1 MELSFESVYPPEA
14 LATLHRKVGERR
26 AIGSLA
32 DPATRIGITG
42 RTALTREAQ
51 RIDCVTEDRD
61 YLVGF
66 DASTQSELA
75 VPLLDSERVVGVLSL
90 ESSELAAFDEDDE
103 KALNGLAEMAVIVMK
118 NQDQTEQLNLTHA
131 VALMGAWS
139 AEVAHDAVSEIGSI
153 RRSVYVLNRQEGL
166 NPANRALVD
175 DVLSLEIE
183 DLRLKYGNVQWQYEP
198 GCSGLWVGMHE
209 QWLRRVLRHLA
220 RNAVSAMASVRS
232 QAPRRVVVRT
242 VARDGLAEVQV
253 ADTGPGVDLAV
264 APLLFRRTVFHP
276 DGSHGRGL
284 VLVRFILDQHG
295 GHVAMRWNRPGEGT
309 CFAFQLP
316 IVAADNPPALTPRR
330 AVR

>member
-1 MELSFESVYPPEA
+1 
-14 LATLHRKVGERR
+14 
-26 AIGSLA
+26 
-32 DPATRIGITG
+32 
-42 RTALTREAQ
+42 
-51 RIDCVTEDRD
+51 
-61 YLVGF
+61 
-66 DASTQSELA
+66 
-75 VPLLDSERVVGVLSL
+75 
-90 ESSELAAFDEDDE
+90 
-103 KALNGLAEMAVIVMK
+103 MK

-166 NPANRALVD
+166 NPATRERLLDVDRAAETLHSLQYLPEAPELAASSDGNRALVD
-175 DVLSLEIE
+175 DVLSLEIQ